1 MSIKRAA
8 RFFVAGYVIGAV
20 LVETVAWTHDGDS
33 LSGVVMLGLSL
44 PTTVAYFL
52 GLLTVGKW
60 KRLSPTLVS
69 MPLTG
74 FLSALYPTFYGYF
87 PVYFMQLKF
96 AAPLIVAQF
105 GLLLLISAI
114 FSHLPKRLA

>member
-8 RFFVAGYVIGAV
+8 RFLAGYVICAV
-20 LVETVAWTHDGDS
+20 LVETIAWAHDGDD

-52 GLLTVGKW
+52 GLLTIGKW
-60 KRLSPTLVS
+60 KRLSPTSVS
-69 MPLTG
+69 MPLAG
-74 FLSALYPTFYGYF
+74 FLSAFYPTFCGYF
-87 PVYFMQLKF
+87 PVYFMRLKF
-96 AAPLIVAQF
+96 AAPLIGAQF

-114 FSHLPKRLA
+114 FSHSPKRLA